1 MKKFKIQVTT
11 PERVIFEEEVEEII
25 LPTASG
31 EITVLAG
38 HVPLI
43 GEIIPGEM
51 IVKNGKEEKITL
63 LLGGFVHVE
72 EGGKVIVLADGAEH
86 LHEISEK
93 EAAEARKRA
102 ERLMMA
108 AEDDAE
114 GFAKAEAELARS
126 LARLKLVRK
135 HRSHKN
141 IRID

>member
-11 PERVIFEEEVEEII
+11 PERVIFEEEVEEVT
-25 LPTASG
+25 LPTKDG

-51 IVKNGKEEKITL
+51 IVKNGEEKRNTL

-72 EGGKVIVLADGAEH
+72 EGGKVIVIADSAEH

-93 EAAEARKRA
+93 EAIEARKRA
-102 ERLMMA
+102 EKLMQ
-108 AEDDAE
+108 ESIDDAE
-114 GFAKAEAELARS
+114 GFAEAEAELIRS
-126 LARLKLVRK
+126 LARLKIVRK
-135 HRSHKN
+135 HRSEYKN
-141 IRID
+141 

>member
-11 PERVIFEEEVEEII
+11 PERVIFEEEVEELT
-25 LPTASG
+25 LPTKDG

-51 IVKNGKEEKITL
+51 IVKNGEEKRITL

-72 EGGKVIVLADGAEH
+72 EGGKVIVIADSAEH

-93 EAAEARKRA
+93 EAIEARKRA
-102 ERLMMA
+102 EKLMQ
-108 AEDDAE
+108 ESIDDAE
-114 GFAKAEAELARS
+114 GFAEAEAELIRS
-126 LARLKLVRK
+126 LARLKIVRK
-135 HRSHKN
+135 HRSEYKN
-141 IRID
+141 

>member
-11 PERVIFEEEVEEII
+11 PERVIFEEEVEEVT
-25 LPTASG
+25 LPTKDG

-51 IVKNGKEEKITL
+51 IVKNGEEKRITL

-72 EGGKVIVLADGAEH
+72 EGGKVIVIADSAEH

-93 EAAEARKRA
+93 EAIEARKRA
-102 ERLMMA
+102 EKLMQ
-108 AEDDAE
+108 ESIDDEE
-114 GFAKAEAELARS
+114 GFAEAEAELIRS
-126 LARLKLVRK
+126 LARLKIVRK
-135 HRSHKN
+135 HRSEYKN
-141 IRID
+141 

>member
-11 PERVIFEEEVEEII
+11 PERVIFEEEVEEVT
-25 LPTASG
+25 LPTKDG

-51 IVKNGKEEKITL
+51 IVKNGEEKRITL

-72 EGGKVIVLADGAEH
+72 EGGKVIVIADSAEH

-93 EAAEARKRA
+93 EAIEARKRA
-102 ERLMMA
+102 EKLMQ
-108 AEDDAE
+108 ESIDDAE
-114 GFAKAEAELARS
+114 GFAEAEAELIRS
-126 LARLKLVRK
+126 LARLKIVRK
-135 HRSHKN
+135 HRSEYKN
-141 IRID
+141 